1 MNKEYAK
8 QIINQATPTFIGQQL
23 VNANTVA
30 NTFRTYYTATV
41 VAANQKKT
49 NAPNYA
55 YGH

>member
-30 NTFRTYYTATV
+30 DTFRTYYTV